1 MKAESAM
8 YSAHLRSY
16 PSPEAARRWLLLA
29 LWLLAG
35 PALAALGHA
44 LSPLP
49 EPVPAP
55 DFELEDMDGN
65 RHRLS
70 DLRGKVVMLNFWAT
84 WCGPCREELPSLE
97 ALYRDLRDQ
106 GFEVLAI
113 NQWETPDHVFSYM
126 GQIDVFPTFPILFD
140 RDSRVSELYGI
151 RGLPTTLVVD
161 PEGRVVYR
169 AIGGRNFDHP
179 EVRGLIRRLL
189 GRSPATDN

>member
-1 MKAESAM
+1 M
-8 YSAHLRSY
+8 YAARPRNC
-16 PSPEAARRWLLLA
+16 PSPDGGARWLLLA

-35 PALAALGHA
+35 PALAVLGHQ

-70 DLRGKVVMLNFWAT
+70 ELRGKVVVLNFWAT

-97 ALYRDLRDQ
+97 ALYRDLRDR

-113 NQWETPDHVFSYM
+113 NQWETPDQVFSYM

-140 RDSRVSELYGI
+140 RDSHVSELYGI

-161 PEGRVVYR
+161 RQGRVVYR

-179 EVRGLIRRLL
+179 EVRGLIEALL
-189 GRSPATDN
+189 EARD